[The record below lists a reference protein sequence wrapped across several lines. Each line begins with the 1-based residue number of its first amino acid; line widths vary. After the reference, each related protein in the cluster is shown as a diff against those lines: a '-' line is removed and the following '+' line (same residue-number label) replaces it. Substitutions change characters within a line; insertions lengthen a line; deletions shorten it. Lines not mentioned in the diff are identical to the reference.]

1 MKKKR
6 HLNVLKEKYIIF
18 PQLSHENI
26 VSMIDVDEEDDCFIL
41 SWNTEGPTLAEYI
54 HSHGPLSVET
64 AIQFT
69 EQILSGIK
77 HMNCS
82 SRY

>member
-1 MKKKR
+1 M
-6 HLNVLKEKYIIF
+6 EYI
-18 PQLSHENI
+18 
-26 VSMIDVDEEDDCFIL
+26 
-41 SWNTEGPTLAEYI
+41 EGPTLAEYI

-77 HMNCS
+77 HAHDMRIVHRDIKPQNILIDKNKKLQILILVLLKH
-82 SRY
+82 